1 MAKYGLHPSTQ
12 SNEFVPARRALTQ
25 FEQANSLREQRETC
39 VNNHLLQGSSFGL
52 ALSQVVD
59 AAIAE
64 AYAGVSRDD
73 LVVLALGSY
82 ARQELCPASDVD
94 VLLLHRAGSI
104 SKVADALWYPLWDA
118 GFVLGHGT
126 RTSSEA
132 FHLAESDLE
141 TLTSLLDVRVVA
153 GSATVD
159 ANALVHRVRRLA
171 RRRKDSLL
179 AELSAASTRRRERPG
194 RLAEVLE
201 PDLKEGGG
209 GLRDIHALGWAGW
222 AMGLG
227 GPSALVAVG
236 ALHTEDL
243 DALAH
248 ANKALLRTR
257 VALHRSTGRPS
268 DRLSLQDQDAVA
280 SLLGAPD
287 ADSLV
292 RNLSE
297 HARRVSW
304 ISAEA
309 WGALDSRTTPR
320 RGLRRLQTRQ
330 NELVEGV
337 LQRQGGVALSP
348 KAVVDGS
355 LVLRTAAH
363 AALLNARIDRDSL
376 DRMRGT
382 AAPLWSDEDRYY
394 LLVWLRAGHSAIT
407 VAEALDHVGVL
418 STIFPEWVNVRSM
431 PQRNAYHRFTVD
443 RHLLEAVAESAALLS
458 SDLKSSDADVV
469 NALTRPDVLIFAAL
483 LHDIG
488 KGQPGDHSEVGAAI
502 ARKFAIRVGLDL
514 EGARL
519 LEWLVL
525 NHLFMADTATRRD
538 LDDPATLEQFIAQ
551 VKDAET
557 VILLHA
563 LTVADSRATGPSAW
577 GPTKAALVTE
587 LRKRAL
593 LAISAGT
600 VTAAEVDP
608 FVVYGDVIAAGVLA
622 VQWSEMDEGGLQCA
636 VVAPDRPGLLG
647 GVAAALALAGLDISS
662 VNAATHASGMALEV
676 FTGLDRFGRLSG
688 QSDRSKAT
696 CQIEAACA
704 GEDFSDRLAARA
716 AAYRSPTAKRGA
728 TSVTIDPTASTTS
741 SVVEVYADDEVGRF
755 ARIAM
760 ILAGAGAD
768 VTAARATTI
777 GDRIVDVFYV
787 QINGEKIEAREAV
800 AELREAIISGLEDT

>member
-1 MAKYGLHPSTQ
+1 MRK
-12 SNEFVPARRALTQ
+12 
-25 FEQANSLREQRETC
+25 QRESC
-39 VNNHLLQGSSFGL
+39 INNQSLQGASFGL

-64 AYAGVSRDD
+64 AYAGVARDD

-94 VLLLHRAGSI
+94 VLLLHRSGSI

-132 FHLAESDLE
+132 FHLAENDLE

-153 GSATVD
+153 GSATVGAD
-159 ANALVHRVRRLA
+159 ALVHRVRRLA
-171 RRRKDSLL
+171 RRRKDSLI
-179 AELSAASTRRRERPG
+179 AELAGASTRRRERPG

-222 AMGLG
+222 AMGPG
-227 GPSALVAVG
+227 GSNALVATG

-243 DALAH
+243 DALAL
-248 ANKALLRTR
+248 ANNALLDTR
-257 VALHRSTGRPS
+257 VGLHRSTGRPS

-280 SLLGAPD
+280 SLLGARD

-304 ISAEA
+304 ITAEA

-320 RGLRRLQTRQ
+320 RGLRRLQSRQ
-330 NELVEGV
+330 NELAEGV
-337 LQRQGGVALSP
+337 VQRQGVVALSP

-355 LVLRTAAH
+355 LVLRTAAI
-363 AALLNARIDRDSL
+363 AASINARIERDSL
-376 DRMRGT
+376 ERMRGT
-382 AAPLWSDEDRYY
+382 SAPVWGAEERDSLITWLLSGYAAI
-394 LLVWLRAGHSAIT
+394 G
-407 VAEALDHVGVL
+407 VAEALDHVGIMT
-418 STIFPEWVNVRSM
+418 TIFPEWANVRSM

-443 RHLLEAVAESAALLS
+443 RHLLETVAECADLLN
-458 SDLKSSDADVV
+458 SDLNSSGAEVIDG
-469 NALTRPDVLIFAAL
+469 LTRPDILIFSAL

-488 KGQPGDHSEVGAAI
+488 KGQPGDHSEIGAAI
-502 ARKFAIRVGLDL
+502 ARSFAARIGLDIK
-514 EGARL
+514 GTQL

-525 NHLFMADTATRRD
+525 NHLLMADTATRRD
-538 LDDPATLEQFIAQ
+538 LDDPATLEQFVAQ
-551 VKDAET
+551 VRDAET

-563 LTVADSRATGPSAW
+563 LTVADSRATGPAAW
-577 GPTKAALVTE
+577 GPTKAALVLD
-587 LRKRAL
+587 LRERAL
-593 LAISAGT
+593 LAIQAGS
-600 VTAAEVDP
+600 VTAVDVDP
-608 FVVYGDVIAAGVLA
+608 FTGYEDAISAGVLA
-622 VQWSEMDEGGLQCA
+622 VEWREIEDGGLQCS
-636 VVAPDRPGLLG
+636 VIAPDRPGLLG

-662 VNAATHASGMALEV
+662 VNAATHGSGIALEV
-676 FTGLDRFGRLSG
+676 FTGVDRFGRLGSG
-688 QSDRSKAT
+688 VERAKAT
-696 CQIEAACA
+696 EQISAACS
-704 GEDFSDRLAARA
+704 GEDFSDRLTARA
-716 AAYRSPTAKRGA
+716 TAYRSPTARRGA
-728 TSVTIDPTASTTS
+728 TSVTVDATASATAT
-741 SVVEVYADDEVGRF
+741 VVEVYADDEVGRF

-787 QINGEKIEAREAV
+787 QIGGEKIEDTEAV
-800 AELREAIISGLEDT
+800 AVLRQAIISGLEDT

>member
-1 MAKYGLHPSTQ
+1 MA
-12 SNEFVPARRALTQ
+12 
-25 FEQANSLREQRETC
+25 
-39 VNNHLLQGSSFGL
+39 
-52 ALSQVVD
+52 
-59 AAIAE
+59 
-64 AYAGVSRDD
+64 RDD

-94 VLLLHRAGSI
+94 VLLLHRSGSI

-132 FHLAESDLE
+132 FNLAENDLE

-159 ANALVHRVRRLA
+159 ADALVHRVRRLA
-171 RRRKDSLL
+171 RRRKDSLI
-179 AELSAASTRRRERPG
+179 AELAGASTRRRERPG

-222 AMGLG
+222 AMGPG
-227 GPSALVAVG
+227 GSNALVATG

-243 DALAH
+243 DALAL
-248 ANKALLRTR
+248 ANNALLDTR
-257 VALHRSTGRPS
+257 VGLHRSTGRPS

-280 SLLGAPD
+280 SLLGARD

-304 ISAEA
+304 ITAEA

-320 RGLRRLQTRQ
+320 RGLRRLQSRQ
-330 NELVEGV
+330 NELAEGV
-337 LQRQGGVALSP
+337 VQRQGVVALSP

-355 LVLRTAAH
+355 LVLRTAAI
-363 AALLNARIDRDSL
+363 AASINARIERDSL
-376 DRMRGT
+376 ERMRGT
-382 AAPLWSDEDRYY
+382 SAPVWGAEERDSLITWLLSGYAAIE
-394 LLVWLRAGHSAIT
+394 
-407 VAEALDHVGVL
+407 VAEALDHVGIMT
-418 STIFPEWVNVRSM
+418 TIFPEWANVRSM

-443 RHLLEAVAESAALLS
+443 RHLLETVAECADLLN
-458 SDLKSSDADVV
+458 SDLNSSGAEVIDG
-469 NALTRPDVLIFAAL
+469 LTRPDILIFSAL

-488 KGQPGDHSEVGAAI
+488 KGQPGDHSEIGAAI
-502 ARKFAIRVGLDL
+502 ARSFAARIGLDIK
-514 EGARL
+514 GTQL

-525 NHLFMADTATRRD
+525 NHLLMADTATRRD
-538 LDDPATLEQFIAQ
+538 LDDPATLEQFVAQ
-551 VKDAET
+551 VRDAET

-563 LTVADSRATGPSAW
+563 LTVADSRATGPAAW
-577 GPTKAALVTE
+577 GPTKAALVLD
-587 LRKRAL
+587 LRERAL
-593 LAISAGT
+593 LAIQAGS
-600 VTAAEVDP
+600 VTAVDVDP
-608 FVVYGDVIAAGVLA
+608 FTGYEDAISAGVLA
-622 VQWSEMDEGGLQCA
+622 VEWREIEDGGLQCS
-636 VVAPDRPGLLG
+636 VIAPDRPGLLG

-662 VNAATHASGMALEV
+662 VNAATHGSGIALEV
-676 FTGLDRFGRLSG
+676 FTGVDRFGRLGSG
-688 QSDRSKAT
+688 VERAKAT
-696 CQIEAACA
+696 EQISAACS
-704 GEDFSDRLAARA
+704 GEDFSDRLTARA
-716 AAYRSPTAKRGA
+716 TAYRSPTARRGA
-728 TSVTIDPTASTTS
+728 TSVTVDATASATAT
-741 SVVEVYADDEVGRF
+741 VVEVYADDEVGRF

-787 QINGEKIEAREAV
+787 QIGGEKIEDTEAV
-800 AELREAIISGLEDT
+800 AVLRQAIISGLEDT